1 MNLSELSDEELFLRI
16 QEENTMAFDVL
27 FNRYWERLYRAAF
40 ARLNN
45 TDDAQD
51 VVQEVLIRLWNKREK
66 TQIKTTLENY
76 LQGAIRLQVIDHF
89 RSRKVREHQL
99 QEALQ
104 RINILEESIS
114 DVTDYLEL
122 EQTLEAAVN
131 QMPKMLKDI
140 YLLRSEN
147 MSVHEIAQRLGL
159 ADQTVKNYI
168 SEVLRRLR
176 VALKEKYPDKHLTY
190 IVVLLT
196 LLNK

>member
-196 LLNK
+196 LLKK